1 LSSQPE
7 GNKLPDRSVPPL
19 PRGKRL
25 LFSLVA
31 VLLGL
36 LLLEMCGQGVLYVK
50 RAVFQPA
57 CRHPNEATCPL
68 APFQSDQ
75 TEALISDPFTGY
87 SWQPGYQGEWLS
99 INSLGFRGAEIST
112 AKPEGTLRVAV
123 VGGSAAFGVGVH
135 DDETI
140 EAYLATALSE
150 RLGRPVEVI
159 NGAVTSF
166 NSSQELS
173 QILFRIMPLDPDVI
187 IVYDGRNDIYFGL
200 SPVWEP
206 HYPPGL
212 RDFQYHLASPRPRPF
227 SQTPAGH
234 FLLTRTAIGI
244 GLDQLVY
251 LIRGRQTYGDS
262 GTLAM
267 HLEAVEVYQQ
277 NLERIALLTQAE
289 GIQTVFVLQ
298 PSLAAG
304 SKPLTEAERDYV
316 RVAQQE
322 GYYDLLSAYYPLA
335 VSAMMEAG
343 RNTGTPAY
351 DFTTL
356 FDAETETMYLDEVHL
371 APAGNRV
378 VALHLA
384 DIVAELI
391 EDRAR

>member
-1 LSSQPE
+1 
-7 GNKLPDRSVPPL
+7 
-19 PRGKRL
+19 
-25 LFSLVA
+25 
-31 VLLGL
+31 LGL

-206 HYPPGL
+206 HYPP
-212 RDFQYHLASPRPRPF
+212 RPARLSVP
-227 SQTPAGH
+227 
-234 FLLTRTAIGI
+234 
-244 GLDQLVY
+244 
-251 LIRGRQTYGDS
+251 S
-262 GTLAM
+262 GQPQAK
-267 HLEAVEVYQQ
+267 
-277 NLERIALLTQAE
+277 ALLANTCRAFPADPNSDWDWSRSVGLPDQGA
-289 GIQTVFVLQ
+289 
-298 PSLAAG
+298 S
-304 SKPLTEAERDYV
+304 
-316 RVAQQE
+316 
-322 GYYDLLSAYYPLA
+322 DL
-335 VSAMMEAG
+335 
-343 RNTGTPAY
+343 R
-351 DFTTL
+351 
-356 FDAETETMYLDEVHL
+356 
-371 APAGNRV
+371 
-378 VALHLA
+378 
-384 DIVAELI
+384 
-391 EDRAR
+391 